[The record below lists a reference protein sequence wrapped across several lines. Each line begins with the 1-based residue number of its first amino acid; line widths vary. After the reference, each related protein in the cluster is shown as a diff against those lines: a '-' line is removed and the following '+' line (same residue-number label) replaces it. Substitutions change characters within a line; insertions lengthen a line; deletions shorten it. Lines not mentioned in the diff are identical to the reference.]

1 MLAAVTQNG
10 GALIRA
16 SALLQKDKNLILTS
30 YLRYPKILE
39 DIKVDNPDK
48 IFDWLK
54 TQPEIEYNA
63 SSRDYILNVSEQYPD
78 AFWNPDPLILSLLEN
93 EPFPLLMYAQNI
105 EFQNKPLF
113 SDKISESSMDLF
125 I

>member
-54 TQPEIEYNA
+54 TQPEMGRGRG
-63 SSRDYILNVSEQYPD
+63 SNVVMP
-78 AFWNPDPLILSLLEN
+78 
-93 EPFPLLMYAQNI
+93 
-105 EFQNKPLF
+105 
-113 SDKISESSMDLF
+113 
-125 I
+125 